1 MLKKTAQL
9 WCERPTIDLD
19 LNLPVESRYA
29 KLPGDAVG
37 HCNNLLKAIMTQIP
51 PASAPIADGVRLRT
65 EDRFHPSAVALGQ
78 RHGRDWR
85 DVILA
90 NVSYDL
96 FLASL
101 GCSTLALPTPSGPV
115 VARNMDWFPENLLAR
130 ASYLIR
136 YHRSGKLAF
145 AHAAFA
151 ASIGTVTGLSAK
163 GFAVI
168 INAVRSPEG
177 VNLNGYPVLLFLRK
191 VLEEAENFRHALE
204 LLSNQTLA
212 MSALLTVVGSENDE
226 RVVIERT
233 PTRHALR
240 WSEPN
245 RPLMTTN
252 HYRKLYAP
260 EESKP
265 EGCTRFE
272 RLCEFLD
279 SYDAKREPVN
289 EDLLSMLS
297 DPGVIQ
303 EITAQHILIR
313 PRQQQMQVFVPS
325 RLMD

>member
-1 MLKKTAQL
+1 MLKKTQL
-9 WCERPTIDLD
+9 WRERPTIELD
-19 LNLPVESRYA
+19 AALPAESRYA
-29 KLPGDAVG
+29 GLPADAIG
-37 HCNNLLKAIMTQIP
+37 HCNTLLNAIMTQIP
-51 PASAPIADGVRLRT
+51 PDSAPIADGVRMRT
-65 EDRFHPSAVALGQ
+65 DDRFHASALALGQ

-136 YHRSGKLAF
+136 YRRGSKFAF
-145 AHAAFA
+145 AHAAWA
-151 ASIGTVTGLSAK
+151 ASIGTVTGLSGK

-168 INAVRSPEG
+168 VNAVRSPEG
-177 VNLNGYPVLLFLRK
+177 VNLSGYPVLLFLRK
-191 VLEEAENFRHALE
+191 VLEEAEGFKHALE
-204 LLSNQTLA
+204 LLSTQTLA
-212 MSALLTVVGSENDE
+212 MSALLTLVGSENDE

-240 WSEPN
+240 WGEPG

-252 HYRKLYAP
+252 HYRKLFTP

-265 EGCTRFE
+265 EGCPRFE
-272 RLCEFLD
+272 RLCEFLTN
-279 SYDAKREPVN
+279 YDATREPQN
-289 EDLLSMLS
+289 DELLGMLS

-313 PRQQQMQVFVPS
+313 PRRQQMQVFVPS
-325 RLMD
+325 KHVD